1 MSTSVPASVEALY
14 RSMRWSDLHVLREA
28 FVRDRDTGAARAFC
42 KSRIA
47 IIDRILREE
56 PCEHLF
62 EDGGTM
68 CLRCGAVR

>member
-1 MSTSVPASVEALY
+1 MSRRVSK
-14 RSMRWSDLHVLREA
+14 RSIARCAGVDLHVLREA

-56 PCEHLF
+56 PCEHTRAELG
-62 EDGGTM
+62 ETDEPES
-68 CLRCGAVR
+68 